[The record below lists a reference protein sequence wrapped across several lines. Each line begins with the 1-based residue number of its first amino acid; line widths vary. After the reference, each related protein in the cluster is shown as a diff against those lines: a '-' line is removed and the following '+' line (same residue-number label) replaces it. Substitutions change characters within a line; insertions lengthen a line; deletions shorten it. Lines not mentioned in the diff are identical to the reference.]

1 MFEIFSAKILV
12 VGGRPY
18 LEIIDLINPKL
29 KSEIMI
35 YKNGSRFSSTG
46 AILQN
51 DLLIFGGIENNK
63 DTKNVSVIGM
73 PNGWSNNMMIPR
85 SMMSSVVLNE
95 SKIWIT
101 GGFINNDGLNST
113 EIFSLDQPS
122 VPGPDLPFKVY
133 DHSMVLVNPST
144 IYLIGGCQNNQIS
157 NRTWIID
164 PTNNFHIKVGPSLN
178 IARHW
183 HSCSKMRIK
192 GRIFLVVAGGYN
204 HNTTLDSVELLDT
217 TCPDKGWKMGMK
229 YKIQLSLYFS
239 KEST

>member
-12 VGGRPY
+12 VGGAIGRPY

-35 YKNGSRFSSTG
+35 YKNGSRVSATG

-51 DLLIFGGIENNK
+51 HLLIFGGLENNK

-101 GGFINNDGLNST
+101 GGFVNNDGLKST

-133 DHSMVLVNPST
+133 DHSMVLVNSST
-144 IYLIGGCQNNQIS
+144 IYLIGGCIGDSQNEQTS

-164 PTNNFHIKVGPSLN
+164 PTNNFQIKVGPSLN
-178 IARHW
+178 IARNW

-192 GRIFLVVAGGYN
+192 GRIFLVVAGGHN
-204 HNTTLDSVELLDT
+204 HGKDLDSVEFLDT
-217 TCPDKGWKMGMK
+217 TCPEKGWKIGMN
-229 YKIQLSLYFS
+229 YEIEL
-239 KEST
+239 